1 MCGRDLLTT
10 PVDALAQLFRFGE
23 RPNLSPRYN
32 IAPTRDVLRGL
43 GPGAAPRA

>member
-1 MCGRDLLTT
+1 MCGRYLLTT

-23 RPNLSPRYN
+23 RRNLGTRYN

-43 GPGAAPRA
+43 EPDAAPRA